1 MDFQRREEKAESDT
15 LHHSLLSYHGGIK
28 LFSYVDD
35 VVLDPFMDQH
45 NLLAA
50 YQNKRKGLGI
60 EIDEE
65 YCQLAEERL
74 RQMNLFAEREKLH
87 AKENNS

>member
-1 MDFQRREEKAESDT
+1 MGSGT
-15 LHHSLLSYHGGIK
+15 T
-28 LFSYVDD
+28 
-35 VVLDPFMDQH
+35 
-45 NLLAA
+45 LLAA

-60 EIDEE
+60 EIDEG

-87 AKENNS
+87 AEENNS